1 LQRSLTGPTI
11 AGMFTAKTI
20 ATDPLGL
27 RDLLQRFADERWL
40 PAHATPEQ
48 RAAIVLDE
56 FRKRV
61 LHDLEALELTFTEGR
76 QCGHS
81 HS

>member
-1 LQRSLTGPTI
+1 
-11 AGMFTAKTI
+11 MFTASTL
-20 ATDPLGL
+20 ATDTLGL

-40 PAHATPEQ
+40 PANATPDN
-48 RAAIVLDE
+48 RAAIVLRD
-56 FRKRV
+56 FKLRV
-61 LHDLEALELTFTEGR
+61 LHDLEALELTWTEGR